1 MDHLRRITILG
12 TQPYTRSFCLQEP
25 KSFRELESPKDFVVS
40 AKQSW
45 EDHDLDHL
53 KMFRNNYDNDAVT
66 LYGETYSEVIIKLT
80 DNVPAHRKGVSFR
93 SNMHLRPSSK
103 AQW

>member
-25 KSFRELESPKDFVVS
+25 KSFKELKSPKDFGVF
-40 AKQSW
+40 ATQSW
-45 EDHDLDHL
+45 ENRDPEHL

-66 LYGETYSEVIIKLT
+66 LYGEIYSEVIINLT
-80 DNVPAHRKGVSFR
+80 DNVPARRKGVSFR